1 VTAFGHDFLPE
12 YPKSIR
18 FLNIQ
23 PSRYAPGASRRSPEY
38 LACKWRPAGTIRSY
52 DLLMPIEAGYAS
64 LIASLPDLSDNA
76 MSLVR
81 ACPKNHDG
89 RTGPAIVTITYL
101 LM

>member
-1 VTAFGHDFLPE
+1 
-12 YPKSIR
+12 
-18 FLNIQ
+18 
-23 PSRYAPGASRRSPEY
+23 
-38 LACKWRPAGTIRSY
+38 
-52 DLLMPIEAGYAS
+52 MPIEAGYAS